1 MKIYTTVGV
10 YLNGDYKTNGVTSEE
25 IESHIEYN
33 KTWRFGRALLVDGKV
48 VHTGYYNES
57 DIPMLEEK
65 FGKIKIE
72 KDTQPYV

>member
-10 YLNGDYKTNGVTSEE
+10 YLNGDYKTNGVTPEN